1 MAEPTPETAAV
12 PAPKRY
18 LSGWGVAALVL
29 LIAAAVGGLFLFLL
43 MHDGHGKKD
52 AMPTW
57 PVQVGDVFAVKP
69 GDPVIAR
76 WAAQPDN
83 NGFLVEQ
90 VELSG
95 QKVMPKVCALQPD
108 YMAATGQLGGSLTVL
123 AQARQGEWRVRWQ
136 GGDTLQANGE
146 PEQVALN
153 CGKDAVVLMSSAELL
168 SWLKM
173 QTGEPDEYPVMSNDK
188 MYMDIPQVT
197 TPTPTP
203 DSAPTTTPAAAP
215 TTPQK

>member
-1 MAEPTPETAAV
+1 MPEMTAA

-43 MHDGHGKKD
+43 MHNGHSKKD

-69 GDPVIAR
+69 GDAVIAR

-83 NGFLVEQ
+83 NGFLVEL
-90 VELSG
+90 VELAG
-95 QKVMPKVCALQPD
+95 QKVTPKVCALEPD
-108 YMAATGQLGGSLTVL
+108 YMAGKGQPGGSLNVL

-136 GGDTLQANGE
+136 GGDTITADGD
-146 PEQVALN
+146 PEHVALN

-197 TPTPTP
+197 TPA
-203 DSAPTTTPAAAP
+203 DAAPTTAPAAAP
-215 TTPQK
+215 ATPQK